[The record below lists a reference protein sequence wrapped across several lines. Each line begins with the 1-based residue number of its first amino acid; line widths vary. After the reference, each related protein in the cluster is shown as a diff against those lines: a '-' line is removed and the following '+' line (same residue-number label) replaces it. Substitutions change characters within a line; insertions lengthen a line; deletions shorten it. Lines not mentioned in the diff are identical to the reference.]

1 MQNDEERSA
10 NRRGSSAWCPLN
22 EQWLAMYIFD
32 SLIYNQDRQQDN
44 MLYSI
49 DNWQLILTGNQNSF
63 SKKRGLPTY
72 VENMEVRSGNKL
84 HLGGGWQKALA
95 VLTDDYLNE
104 KLGDVLDKGRIKSLG
119 KRRDNLLER

>member
-1 MQNDEERSA
+1 
-10 NRRGSSAWCPLN
+10 
-22 EQWLAMYIFD
+22 MYIFD
-32 SLIYNQDRQQDN
+32 SLIFNEDRRQDN

-49 DNWQLILTGNQNSF
+49 DNWQLILTDHRKTF

-72 VENMEVRSGNKL
+72 VENLQIQSGKKL

-95 VLTDDYLNE
+95 ALTDDYLKE
-104 KLGDVLDKGRIKSLG
+104 KLGDVLDKGRIKALG